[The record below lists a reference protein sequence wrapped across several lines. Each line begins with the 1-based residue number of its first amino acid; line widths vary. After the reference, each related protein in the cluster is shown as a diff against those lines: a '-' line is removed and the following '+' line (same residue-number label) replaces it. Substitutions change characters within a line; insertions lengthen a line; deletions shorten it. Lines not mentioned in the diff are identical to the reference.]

1 MKIYQDLKLLW
12 PHVSPQRRKHLV
24 GLLFLMLIGACA
36 ELISLGAIVPFIAV
50 LSNPEKALEIEGI
63 RLLLDLTNS
72 GQAQLGIVVSIALA
86 MIVGLA
92 TVVRLVLL
100 WATNKVVF
108 GIGYD
113 IGVGVFSKTL
123 HRPYSWHVSR
133 NSSEV
138 LGGLTKAQIVVQGYL
153 LPLLNA
159 IVAVVLAT
167 GMIAMLVYVD
177 PFVAVTGAGAFGLL
191 YFAMALSI
199 RKKIA
204 INGEKIAESNNKRI
218 QEMQE
223 GIGGI
228 RDVILDSSQQIYIN
242 RFASVDETMRQA
254 QASNTFLANSPRL
267 AIEGLGLMIIAGFA
281 LIATK
286 AGDLNELLPVLG
298 ALGLGAQKLM
308 PLIQQVYM
316 GWNSATVNR
325 RSLFDVLDL
334 LGQPDYSIE
343 PSPVTFKQSLTLLNI
358 TYHYPTTPDRPALEQ
373 IDLNIKKGQ
382 VVGIVG
388 KTGSGKSTLVDLLM
402 GLIPASE
409 GDFLVDENRLDSES
423 KLRGWSSLVAHVP
436 QSIFLADCSIAQNI
450 ALGVC
455 ESEIDESKLR
465 KAAKAAEID
474 GYINSLSGGYKTE
487 VGERGVRLSGGQRQR
502 IGIARALYRH
512 AEVLVLDE
520 ATSALDDATEKKVI
534 DNIHSTYPHLTI
546 VMVAHRLTTLRQC
559 DFIVQMVD
567 GAVSKLL
574 SYNELTATN

>member
-1 MKIYQDLKLLW
+1 
-12 PHVSPQRRKHLV
+12 
-24 GLLFLMLIGACA
+24 MLEPLDCC
-36 ELISLGAIVPFIAV
+36 ISLWRF
-50 LSNPEKALEIEGI
+50 LS
-63 RLLLDLTNS
+63 
-72 GQAQLGIVVSIALA
+72 V
-86 MIVGLA
+86 
-92 TVVRLVLL
+92 
-100 WATNKVVF
+100 
-108 GIGYD
+108 
-113 IGVGVFSKTL
+113 
-123 HRPYSWHVSR
+123 
-133 NSSEV
+133 
-138 LGGLTKAQIVVQGYL
+138 
-153 LPLLNA
+153 
-159 IVAVVLAT
+159 
-167 GMIAMLVYVD
+167 
-177 PFVAVTGAGAFGLL
+177 
-191 YFAMALSI
+191 
-199 RKKIA
+199 KKIA

>member
-1 MKIYQDLKLLW
+1 MKIYHDLKLLW

-24 GLLFLMLIGACA
+24 GLLCLMLIGAGA
-36 ELISLGAIVPFIAV
+36 ELVSLGAIVPFIAV

-63 RLLLDLTNS
+63 RLLLDLTHS
-72 GQAQLGIVVSIALA
+72 DQAQLGIVVSVAFAI
-86 MIVGLA
+86 IVGLA

-159 IVAVVLAT
+159 VVAVVLAT

-177 PFVAVTGAGAFGLL
+177 PFVALTGAGVFGLL
-191 YFAMALSI
+191 YFAMALSV
-199 RKKIA
+199 RKKLA
-204 INGEKIAESNNKRI
+204 VNGEKIATANNKRL

-242 RFASVDETMRQA
+242 RFSSVDETMRQA
-254 QASNTFLANSPRL
+254 QASNTFLGNSPRL
-267 AIEGLGLMIIAGFA
+267 AIEGLGLIIIAGFA

-308 PLIQQVYM
+308 PLIQQIYM
-316 GWNSATVNR
+316 GWNSATANR
-325 RSLFDVLDL
+325 PSLFDVLDL
-334 LGQPDYSIE
+334 LGQPEYSIE
-343 PSPVTFKQSLTLLNI
+343 PTPITFQQSLALCNV
-358 TYHYPTTPDRPALEQ
+358 TYHYPTTPGRPALEQ

-402 GLIPASE
+402 GLIPASS
-409 GDFLVDENRLDSES
+409 GDFLVDKNRLDSES

-450 ALGVC
+450 ALGVS
-455 ESEIDESKLR
+455 ESEIDESKLK

-474 GYINSLSGGYKTE
+474 EYISSLNNGYKTE

-502 IGIARALYRH
+502 IGIARALYRD

-520 ATSALDDATEKKVI
+520 ATSALDDATEKMVI
-534 DNIHSTYPHLTI
+534 DNIHTTYPHLTI
-546 VMVAHRLTTLRQC
+546 VMVAHRITTLKQC
-559 DFIVQMVD
+559 DFIVCMKSGQVE
-567 GAVSKLL
+567 SLL
-574 SYNELTATN
+574 DYSELVAS